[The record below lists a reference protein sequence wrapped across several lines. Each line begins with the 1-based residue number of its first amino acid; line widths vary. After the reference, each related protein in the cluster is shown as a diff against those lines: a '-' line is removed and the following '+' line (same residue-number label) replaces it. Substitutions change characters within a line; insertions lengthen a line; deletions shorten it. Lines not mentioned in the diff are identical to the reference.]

1 MTSIHQPTRLQSGW
15 RSLRRSLRQSPQLHY
30 RLAVFSR
37 FSAAVLGG
45 YLLTAAL
52 TAVLPLLLP
61 LKLTDAVLLTLSLS
75 VLFYALAFL
84 WVFWVKK
91 LRTAWA
97 GMILPSLGLG
107 LVLVIVKDWL

>member
-1 MTSIHQPTRLQSGW
+1 
-15 RSLRRSLRQSPQLHY
+15 
-30 RLAVFSR
+30 
-37 FSAAVLGG
+37 LGG

-61 LKLTDAVLLTLSLS
+61 LKLTDAVLLTLALS

-107 LVLVIVKDWL
+107 LVLVMLKDWL

>member
-1 MTSIHQPTRLQSGW
+1 MIPSTQPKLPQSW
-15 RSLRRSLRQSPQLHY
+15 WQSPELRY
-30 RLAVFSR
+30 RLDVLSR

-61 LKLTDAVLLTLSLS
+61 LRLTDAVLLTLALS

-91 LRTAWA
+91 LRTAWL
-97 GMILPSLGLG
+97 GMLAPSAGLG
-107 LVLVIVKDWL
+107 LLLLLLKGWL